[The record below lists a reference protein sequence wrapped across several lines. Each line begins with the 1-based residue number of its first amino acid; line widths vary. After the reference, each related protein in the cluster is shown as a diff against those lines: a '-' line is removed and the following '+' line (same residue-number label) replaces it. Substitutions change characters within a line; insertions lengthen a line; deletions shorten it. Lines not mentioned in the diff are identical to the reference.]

1 MGVDWTALEEA
12 IRVAALRHAAEV
24 IEAHP
29 EQTFYAIAL
38 HGVSTEES
46 EAIAMPLLAL
56 NSVQALARDRA
67 AESREQLVERGEDV
81 DEPDDYEDRPDAD
94 EHNTLEPEPPVADED
109 SLVIS
114 DAENDE
120 DSEDDEDADDGEDL
134 DTVLAVIEADLDEDD
149 AESFYSDKWE
159 PSDWHWSSIDLCEEP
174 AAGIWS
180 EALTDQASRE
190 GWEPTIKRY
199 YHCLVAVAHSLRDE
213 LNERTSVDLV
223 SYVADEDH
231 AEKLLRLCLTDQQL
245 ATHFPQLG
253 DLVQGH

>member
-24 IEAHP
+24 ISGHP
-29 EQTFYAIAL
+29 DQVFYAIAL

-46 EAIAMPLLAL
+46 DSIAMPLLAL

-67 AESREQLVERGEDV
+67 TDSREQLVERGEDV
-81 DEPDDYEDRPDAD
+81 DEPDDYEDRPNAD
-94 EHNTLEPEPPVADED
+94 DLNSLEPEPLVIDED

-114 DAENDE
+114 DAEHDDE
-120 DSEDDEDADDGEDL
+120 SEDDDESDDGEDL
-134 DTVLAVIEADLDEDD
+134 DAVLASIEADLDEDD

-180 EALTDQASRE
+180 EALTDLASRD
-190 GWEPTIKRY
+190 GWESTIKRY
-199 YHCLVAVAHSLRDE
+199 YGCLVSVAHSLRNE
-213 LNERTSVDLV
+213 LNTKTSVDLV

-245 ATHFPQLG
+245 AQHFPQLG